1 MIFSP
6 FSGQNRSPNTN
17 IRNKRATPAY
27 LLGNTSARTIHSK
40 VNRRAGTVTIR
51 MIMST
56 NSELAELFR
65 TAAAV
70 MEIKGEPVFKSIAFT
85 KVARL
90 LEEMPDDIRQAVE
103 DGSISRME
111 GIGKSSR
118 KIIEDYIRTGV
129 SPDVEELKTSI
140 PAGLIPML
148 QVPSLGPKTIA
159 LFWKQ
164 RGITSLDE
172 LKVALESGKLEGLK
186 GIGAKKLQSIRE
198 GIELL
203 SASGGRKG
211 LVEALDIAG
220 QILKQVRSIP
230 GVKRAQIAGSL
241 RRWKETI
248 GDVDILASL
257 KQSDHSGSDVTEA
270 FTRFPQVTR
279 VLGRGQTKAS
289 VLTAS
294 GLQVDLRIVPDDHFG
309 AALQYFTGSKEHNVK
324 LRSIAQTQGMTLNE
338 WGLYRIEDYD
348 KSDKQT
354 GKPPEAKP
362 VASKSEPEIYSALG
376 LSYIEP
382 ELREDRGE
390 IELAQNNRLPKLIEL
405 SDIVADLHTHTTASD
420 GQNSIEQMV
429 EAALRLGYKTL
440 GITDHSKSQV
450 IANGLSVERLLA
462 HVKQIRAIAERT
474 RGIRVL
480 AGCEVDILSDGSLD
494 YEDAVLSELDFVIAS
509 PHVSLKQDG
518 EKATNRLLRAIE
530 HRYVNIIGHPTGR
543 LINARSG
550 LHPDW
555 SRVFESAKQA
565 GVALEINAGWPRLD
579 LNDINARSA
588 RSAGVMLS
596 INTDAHSVDQ
606 LDQMI
611 LGVSVARRAG
621 LEKSDVLNTLEP
633 RDLMSFFAKKR

>member
-1 MIFSP
+1 MRGDIGIVNGAP
-6 FSGQNRSPNTN
+6 MHRHADPVN
-17 IRNKRATPAY
+17 I
-27 LLGNTSARTIHSK
+27 HE
-40 VNRRAGTVTIR
+40 
-51 MIMST
+51 IMST

-90 LEEMPDDIRQAVE
+90 LEEMSDDIRQAVE
-103 DGSISRME
+103 NGSISNIS

-118 KIIEDYIRTGV
+118 KIIEDYVRTGV
-129 SPDVEELKTSI
+129 SADVEELKSSI

-148 QVPSLGPKTIA
+148 QIPSLGPKTIA

-172 LKVALESGKLEGLK
+172 LKSALESGKLEGIK
-186 GIGAKKLQSIRE
+186 GIGTKKLQSIRE

-203 SASGGRKG
+203 SSAGGRKG
-211 LVEALDIAG
+211 LVEALDLAG
-220 QILKQVRSIP
+220 TMLEQVRSIP

-257 KQSDHSGSDVTEA
+257 EKPSDSGSEVTEA
-270 FTRFPQVTR
+270 FTRFSQVTR
-279 VLGRGQTKAS
+279 ILGQGQTKAS

-338 WGLYRIEDYD
+338 WGLYRVEDYD

-354 GKPPEAKP
+354 GKPPDVKP
-362 VASKSEPEIYSALG
+362 VASKSEPEIYAALG
-376 LSYIEP
+376 MSYIDP

-390 IELAQNNRLPKLIEL
+390 IELAQKNQLPRLIEV
-405 SDIVADLHTHTTASD
+405 SDILADLHTHTTASD
-420 GQNSIEQMV
+420 GQNTIEQMI
-429 EAALRLGYKTL
+429 EAARQRGYQTI

-462 HVKQIRAIAERT
+462 HVKQIRAIADRT

-494 YEDAVLSELDFVIAS
+494 YEDSVLSELDFVIAS
-509 PHVSLKQDG
+509 PHVSLKQDSK
-518 EKATNRLLRAIE
+518 KATERLLRAIE

-550 LHPDW
+550 LSPDW
-555 SRVFESAKQA
+555 TRIFESARCA

-606 LDQMI
+606 LDQMP

-621 LEKSDVLNTLEP
+621 LEKSDVLNTLDP
-633 RDLMSFFAKKR
+633 KNLMAFLVRKR